1 VALPSV
7 DVLFLEFAAQGI
19 RGVAPPGGRATLRPG
34 YNVVAADGAALAR
47 LLRALLYPAPQDGEE
62 LGRQQGPA
70 NSGPVRAGLTLVG
83 DDRVTYRLVRDFAAG
98 CQLHRFEP
106 EKRAFVPVS
115 QDLAE
120 IAGLL
125 RSTIG
130 VPSPTRLGALL
141 SLSVAELPS
150 RAVGALASTPSL
162 PATARQALS
171 GEAARKRLEELRAE
185 LERARVA
192 EKLQGQLD
200 VATSRLFK
208 LEEALKSGLRVQ
220 EAVAAAAAERGSLQP
235 VAEATAALGDPA
247 VRFAA
252 YEKAAGKR
260 QEAEGRIAAERQA
273 IEEAQARGA
282 PAPAWKEPPF
292 LAGVGAG
299 LVLLL
304 VGQLAGDSD
313 VRYLSLLD
321 IPAFGWSAWLLLHW
335 IDAQEAWGRLA
346 RRSRVIDDWEAKVQ
360 AQFARDAGPVND
372 ALQGLGLR
380 QLPELREALERLAAA
395 DRAVAEARQLQAEW
409 ESDAQTTDALAE
421 RGRVEEE
428 MKAIEGQ
435 LSAQAGGFVRDVQ
448 AIELELARVEAE
460 AAAPAPAAPAPMAVP
475 TPARPLVAVASGE
488 PLRGLLERAAAE
500 LGGSAPSVARA
511 LSVKASQA
519 VAAFTLNRLTGVSA
533 DDRGNVQ
540 VMSGGRTLP
549 AMTLPPA
556 ERDMVYLALKL
567 ALLEQALAGGK
578 SVALLEDAFAG
589 LSDGVRRTAGRL
601 IKAQARPGQVLHATT
616 DPAFREAADHQ
627 V

>member
-1 VALPSV
+1 
-7 DVLFLEFAAQGI
+7 VLFLEFAAQGI

-47 LLRALLYPAPQDGEE
+47 LLRALLYPAPQDGDE

-70 NSGPVRAGLTLVG
+70 SSGPVRAGLTLVG

-125 RSTIG
+125 RSPIG
-130 VPSPTRLGALL
+130 VPSPERLGSLL
-141 SLSVAELPS
+141 SLAVAELPS
-150 RAVGALASTPSL
+150 KAGGALAATPSL
-162 PATARQALS
+162 PAAARQALS

-185 LERARVA
+185 LQRARVA

-208 LEEALKSGLRVQ
+208 LEEALKSGQRVQ
-220 EAVAAAAAERGSLQP
+220 EAVAAAAADRGALEP
-235 VAEATAALGDPA
+235 VAKAAAALGDPA
-247 VRFAA
+247 ARFAA
-252 YEKAAGKR
+252 YEKSAGKR

-282 PAPAWKEPPF
+282 PPPAWTQPPF
-292 LAGVGAG
+292 LAGVGGG

-304 VGQLAGDSD
+304 LGQLAGDSD

-321 IPAFGWSAWLLLHW
+321 IPAFGWSAWLLLRW

-346 RRSRVIDDWEAKVQ
+346 RRGRVIDDWDAKVQ
-360 AQFARDAGPVND
+360 AQFARDAGPVSD
-372 ALQGLGLR
+372 ALKGLGLK
-380 QLPELREALERLAAA
+380 QLTELKEALERLAAA
-395 DRAVAEARQLQAEW
+395 DRAVAEARQLQSEW

-428 MKAIEGQ
+428 MKVIEGQ
-435 LSAQAGGFVRDVQ
+435 LSDQAGGFVRDVQ
-448 AIELELARVEAE
+448 AVELELARVEAE
-460 AAAPAPAAPAPMAVP
+460 AAAPAPAAPAPVAAP
-475 TPARPLVAVASGE
+475 TPPRPLVAAPGGE

-500 LGGSAPSVARA
+500 LGGSAPAVARA

-519 VAAFTLNRLTGVSA
+519 VAAFTLNRLNGVSA

-540 VMSGGRTLP
+540 VLSGGRPVP

-567 ALLEQALAGGK
+567 ALLEQALAAGK
-578 SVALLEDAFAG
+578 SVALVEDAFAG

-601 IKAQARPGQVLHATT
+601 LKALARPGQVLHATT